1 LDANANSEPVNPK
14 PQPSSHDLAHAGPI
28 NPATGQPDRAAEVTE
43 LKSWLRQN
51 AVSLVITAIVLAVV
65 GLWLDPWGAFL
76 VVVGLG
82 LVIFIHELGHF
93 LAAKWC
99 DVHVKTFSI
108 GFGPAV
114 PFCSYKWG
122 ETTYMIGIIPLGGY
136 VQMVGEGES
145 AEGDEEGEEDP
156 RSFKKKSVGQRM
168 LIISAGVI
176 MNVLLGM
183 VCFVAAYLHG
193 VQEIPAVVGRVES
206 GGAAWR
212 VGIQSD
218 DEIVDINGRKDP
230 GFKDIPPAVMTTHKG
245 ETIPVQVRRHG
256 QLLETM
262 HVEPLRDEGQLFP
275 QLGVGSPSRLVLASF
290 GKRPIKPVVPGTPAA
305 SIADGPTFE
314 PGDRIVAMSDP
325 QAGGAITPVTE
336 FADYYR
342 RLVRLAAQPV
352 TFEVL
357 RKGET
362 DPNRKVAITVPPV
375 YRFTLGMRMRMGEIV
390 AIREGGPAAAAGIM
404 PRSDNPAREGDRIK
418 AVLLPPNADGQRVW
432 YVNGSIFTEDKD
444 RIQQLKPEF
453 QLPGLDVATVQTTVR
468 QEPLDPLL
476 LPHQIH
482 QWVDQQPEKA
492 PLTLDLVVLREE
504 NHTQVPKRI
513 SITYDRTYRYSRE
526 YPTLPNSPLS
536 ISGLGLAY
544 WVEAIID
551 DVAPNGPA
559 ANAHTT
565 PGELPSGLWARLK
578 RAVGLASRE
587 VPPGGEP
594 RPLQPGDV
602 ITAVRFKAKDAT
614 GQWKTGDWK
623 EDLKVRQW
631 ASADTAFQASGYE
644 IDLRIDRKG
653 ETFAVT
659 LRGQPDEAFPEP
671 ERGLVL
677 ETDTRIRQ
685 ASDIGDALSLGV
697 HSTVRFIKTVYMNLY
712 GLVFGRVS
720 VKTMSGPITIATTT
734 YRLAEEDIWKLLLFL
749 GMISVNL
756 AVVNFLPIPVLDGG
770 HMVFLILEKILGRP
784 VPERVFA
791 IAMYLGLFLILSL
804 MVLTITND
812 VRREFFGL

>member
-1 LDANANSEPVNPK
+1 MDANANSEPLKPK
-14 PQPSSHDLAHAGPI
+14 PHPSAHDLAHAGPI
-28 NPATGQPDRAAEVTE
+28 DPTTGQPDHAAEVTE

-51 AVSLVITAIVLAVV
+51 ALSLVITAIVVVVV

-145 AEGDEEGEEDP
+145 GDSDDDGEEDP

-176 MNVLLGM
+176 MNVVLGM

-218 DEIVDINGRKDP
+218 DEIVDINGRKEP
-230 GFKDIPPAVMTTHKG
+230 GFKDIPPAVMTTHQG
-245 ETIPVQVRRHG
+245 ETIPVQVRRNG
-256 QLLETM
+256 QLLEPM
-262 HVEPLRDEGQLFP
+262 QVEPLRDEGQLFP

-290 GKRPIKPVVPGTPAA
+290 GKRPIRPVVPGTPAA
-305 SIADGPTFE
+305 AITDGPTFE
-314 PGDRIVAMSDP
+314 PGDQIIAMSDP
-325 QAGGAITPVTE
+325 QAGGTITPVTE

-342 RLVRLAAQPV
+342 RLVRLAGQPV

-362 DPNRKVAITVPPV
+362 DPQRKVAITVSPA
-375 YRFTLGMRMRMGEIV
+375 YRHSLGMRMRMGEIV
-390 AIREGGPAAAAGIM
+390 AIRERGPAAAAGLV
-404 PRSDNPAREGDRIK
+404 PRSENPAREGDRIK
-418 AVLLPPNADGQRVW
+418 AVLLPPDANGLRRW
-432 YVNGSIFTEDKD
+432 YVNGSIFTEDKEKT
-444 RIQQLKPEF
+444 QQLKPEF
-453 QLPGLDVATVQTTVR
+453 QLPGLDIDTVKTTVR

-482 QWVDQQPEKA
+482 QWVDQQPA
-492 PLTLDLVVLREE
+492 DATLTVDVVVLREE

-513 SITYDRTYRYSRE
+513 PITYDRAYRYSRE

-536 ISGLGLAY
+536 ISGWGLAY

-551 DVAPNGPA
+551 DVTPNGPA
-559 ANAHTT
+559 AQAKTAA
-565 PGELPSGLWARLK
+565 GELPTGLWARLK
-578 RAVGLASRE
+578 RTLGFASHE
-587 VPPGGEP
+587 VSPGGEP
-594 RPLQPGDV
+594 RPLQSGDV
-602 ITAVRFKAKDAT
+602 ITAVRFKAKDAA
-614 GQWKTGDWK
+614 GNWKIGDWK
-623 EDLKVRQW
+623 EDLKVKQW

-653 ETFAVT
+653 EIFTVT
-659 LRGQPDEAFPEP
+659 LQGQPDTAFPDP
-671 ERGLVL
+671 DRGLVL
-677 ETDTRIRQ
+677 ETDTRLRQ

-697 HSTVRFIKTVYMNLY
+697 RSTVRFIKTVYMNLY
-712 GLVFGRVS
+712 GLIFGRVS

-791 IAMYLGLFLILSL
+791 VAMYLGLFLILGL